1 MLKSVSSRIL
11 ERIEERLHF
20 LYGADAHG
28 LANRLFMMIGRYG
41 VGLDGYRTAQ
51 DEPWDERDIV
61 LITYGDMVHAE
72 GERPLQSLH
81 RFVGSRLGDAI
92 RTIHI
97 LPFFPYSSDDGFS
110 VKDYRVVDPDLGSWQ
125 DIEAMRG
132 TYRVM
137 ADLVINHVSRQSAW
151 FKDYVNDIAP
161 YRHFFHEMDPAT
173 DLSAVVRPRSLP
185 LLTETPTRSGV
196 KHVWTTFSDDQI
208 DVNFAYPEV
217 LFEYL
222 DILLWY
228 IAKGV
233 RIIRLDAIA
242 FLWKTPGTNCIHL
255 PQTHEVVKLIRDFL
269 TMVAPDV
276 WIITETNV
284 PHEENISYFGDDDEA
299 HMVYQFSLP
308 PLLAHGLLSQDASY
322 LTRWAESLPAL
333 TAQQT
338 FFNFTASHDGVGV
351 RPLQGLIPDQA
362 LQQLLSHVERVG
374 GRVSYKRNSDGSD
387 SPYELNIT
395 YFGLFAEEP
404 DQISPNQIARFLSS
418 QAIMLAMQGMPAIYF
433 NSLFGA
439 CNDQLGVQSS
449 GQNRR
454 INRQKWPW
462 PVLSEML
469 DDEASPHHDIFH
481 AYRQLIQVRRAHAA
495 FHPRGA
501 QRVLALHPQLFA
513 FERIAPDRSER
524 ILCATNFS
532 AESLSLDLQA
542 CGGVWSRR
550 RVLEELISGRQ
561 LATRPA
567 TVNLAPYQTVWLRV
581 PST

>member
-11 ERIEERLHF
+11 ERIEARLHY
-20 LYGADAHG
+20 LYGDSAHG

-41 VGLDGYRTAQ
+41 VGLDGYRTAH

-72 GERPLQSLH
+72 GEQPLQTLH
-81 RFVGSRLGDAI
+81 RFVESRLGEAI

-110 VKDYRVVDPDLGSWQ
+110 VKDYRVVDSALGSWQ
-125 DIEAMRG
+125 DIEAMCG

-137 ADLVINHVSRQSAW
+137 ADLVINHVSRHSAW

-228 IAKGV
+228 ISKGV

-242 FLWKTPGTNCIHL
+242 FLWKVPGTNCIHL
-255 PQTHEVVKLIRDFL
+255 SQTHEVVKLIRDFL

-308 PLLAHGLLSQDASY
+308 PLLAHGLLSQDGSY

-362 LQQLLSHVERVG
+362 FQQLLAHVERVG

-404 DQISPNQIARFLSS
+404 DQISPNQVARFLSS

-439 CNDQLGVQSS
+439 CNDQLGVQAS

-469 DDEASPHHDIFH
+469 DDEASSYHEIFH
-481 AYRQLIQVRRAHAA
+481 AYLHLVQVRRSHAA

-501 QRVLALHPQLFA
+501 QRVLTLHQQLFA
-513 FERIAPDRSER
+513 IERIAPDRSER
-524 ILCATNFS
+524 ILCVTNFS

-542 CGGVWSRR
+542 CGGVWSKRR
-550 RVLEELISGRQ
+550 TLEELISDQ
-561 LATRPA
+561 LLSIRPA
-567 TVNLAPYQTVWLRV
+567 TVSLAPYQTVWLRV
-581 PST
+581 PTS